1 MTAKRKP
8 AQASRDVALAAGL
21 RDLSDP
27 RDIRALAHPTR
38 LALLEV
44 LTLHGP
50 LTASQA
56 GELIDESPSS
66 CSFHLRTLARHGF
79 VEETGEGRGRQRPW
93 RRASLGNV
101 MSEPF
106 DDPQTRIAARAL
118 SDMFLEHYL
127 VRLREARANF
137 DQLEPEW
144 KEQQVDAEAMLWV
157 TLEELAEINQ
167 QLTEI
172 ALRYRDRVADP
183 ARRPA
188 GARPFDLL
196 YFTYSTELTAR
207 GSRPPDQ
214 SIEPPS

>member
-1 MTAKRKP
+1 MTPKRKP
-8 AQASRDVALAAGL
+8 RPSRDAALAAGF
-21 RDLSDP
+21 RNLSDP

-50 LTASQA
+50 LTASEA
-56 GELIDESPSS
+56 GELIGESPSS

-93 RRASLGNV
+93 RRASIGNV
-101 MSEPF
+101 MSEPY

-118 SDMFLEHYL
+118 SDMFLEHSL
-127 VRLREARANF
+127 MRLREARANF

-144 KEQQVDAEAMLWV
+144 ADQQVDAEAVLWV
-157 TLEELAEINQ
+157 TLEELAEINEQ
-167 QLTEI
+167 ITEI
-172 ALRYRDRVADP
+172 ALRYRDRVNDP
-183 ARRPA
+183 TRRPV

-196 YFTYSTELTAR
+196 YFTFSTELTAR
-207 GSRPPDQ
+207 GSRPT
-214 SIEPPS
+214 EN